1 MTARHRRTVT
11 VERVIPA
18 APGPI
23 FAVLASPAQHAALDG
38 SGMLQGTPSG
48 PDHLH
53 LGAGFSMAMRQGP
66 FRYRSVNDV
75 TEYEQDRSLA
85 WRTTG
90 QWRGRTVVGGQWWR
104 YTLIPVEGGTLVRH
118 SYEWGRAALATLTVW
133 LPGYPHRMART
144 MPRTLERLED
154 VLLRR

>member
-1 MTARHRRTVT
+1 MTSRRRRTVT

-18 APGPI
+18 APELI
-23 FAVLASPAQHAALDG
+23 FAVLASPAQHAVLDG

-53 LGAGFSMAMRQGP
+53 LGARFSMAMKQGP

-90 QWRGRTVVGGQWWR
+90 QWRDRALVGGQWWR
-104 YTLIPVEGGTLVRH
+104 YTLVPVEGGTLVRH
-118 SYEWGRAALATLTVW
+118 SYEWGRATLATLTVW
-133 LPGYPHRMART
+133 LPRYPQRMARA
-144 MPRTLERLED
+144 MPRTLERLEGI
-154 VLLRR
+154 VLRR